1 MHPKCTVDLNK
12 CPKKHVVDSA
22 VGDGRMAKRS
32 QLQMAKKNMPWKSKS
47 PFDFTLKDDDL
58 QQVYMGLR
66 STEYNTSAN
75 YSTKW
80 LLTTRDY
87 QHPNTVTCTVMLRQI
102 SWNRLER
109 TSQLPQPLGLVTMLG
124 NQTLLAASLVV
135 MPHTVF
141 MVDWFL

>member
-12 CPKKHVVDSA
+12 CPNNTWLI
-22 VGDGRMAKRS
+22 R
-32 QLQMAKKNMPWKSKS
+32 QLEMEEWQSDHSYRWQRRTCFENQKS
-47 PFDFTLKDDDL
+47 PFHFTLKDDDL

-102 SWNRLER
+102 WWNRLER
-109 TSQLPQPLGLVTMLG
+109 TSRLQQPLGLVTMLG